1 MNARQRIIEGG
12 IALMAKQ
19 GIRKTTM
26 DNLASYLVMS
36 KRTIYENFEDK
47 VDIVRSIVKHII
59 EKSEENTKKIE
70 EQSSDTI
77 EGLFMMLNQ
86 VETEFT
92 SQRHINNDVR
102 QHYPQIF
109 EEELLKH
116 YNKVYQNIV
125 TGLQRGIAQ
134 GDILGDTNL
143 GFAVFAMLETVGM
156 LMQNS
161 ERMVTITQVSPT
173 EAFRYVLI
181 NFFRG
186 IATEQGIAKIDAI
199 VRSKK

>member
-26 DNLASYLVMS
+26 DNLATYLVMS

-47 VDIVRSIVKHII
+47 VDIIRSIVRHII
-59 EKSEENTKKIE
+59 EKSEENTKRIE
-70 EQSSDTI
+70 AQSTDTI
-77 EGLFMMLNQ
+77 EGLFMMLEQ
-86 VETEFT
+86 IESEFT
-92 SQRHINNDVR
+92 TQRHINNDIR
-102 QHYPQIF
+102 AHYPAIF
-109 EEELLKH
+109 EEELVKH
-116 YNKVYQNIV
+116 HNKVYQNIV

-134 GDILGDTNL
+134 GDILEDTNL
-143 GFAVFAMLETVGM
+143 GFAVFAMLETVGT
-156 LMQNS
+156 LMQNTD
-161 ERMVTITQVSPT
+161 RMVTVTQVSPT
-173 EAFRYVLI
+173 DAFKYVLI

-186 IATEQGIAKIDAI
+186 IATEQGIAKIDKI